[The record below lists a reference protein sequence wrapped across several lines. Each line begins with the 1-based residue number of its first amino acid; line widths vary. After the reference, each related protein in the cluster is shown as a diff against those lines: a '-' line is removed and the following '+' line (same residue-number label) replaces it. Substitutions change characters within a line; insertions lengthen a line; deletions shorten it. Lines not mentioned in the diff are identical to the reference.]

1 MPAASPRRGAQEVGC
16 RGTRWSQAEARR
28 RRRDTGTLGSWE
40 PDAENSAP
48 PPALGVQK
56 PPVRPYHCGGHLAG
70 ATAGRCG
77 PSCDCRTPKA
87 TSCASARD
95 QTSWGLW
102 SRRRA
107 RSSRWRVKGWDTAA
121 PSSPPQSSRVP
132 SWLAAALRGCVS
144 ACVCAS
150 ARVHVDM
157 SCSALPP
164 APPTPCL
171 WRPRTRFPSRCC
183 PVPPEGRAHGLHP
196 PHGAPPRGFSCSFP
210 SGRPP
215 YAGTTSVR
223 PSAQQ
228 PRGNRGAKPPS
239 RPWGWSCEPVFRPRV
254 KARER
259 HREAVS

>member
-1 MPAASPRRGAQEVGC
+1 MAVPAASPCRGAQEVGC
-16 RGTRWSQAEARR
+16 RGTRWSQAEARG
-28 RRRDTGTLGSWE
+28 RRRDTGTLGSWG

-77 PSCDCRTPKA
+77 PSRDCRTPKA

-150 ARVHVDM
+150 VREHIDT
-157 SCSALPP
+157 SCSALPL

-196 PHGAPPRGFSCSFP
+196 PHGAPRAASHAHS
-210 SGRPP
+210 RAVVHRMRAPP
-215 YAGTTSVR
+215 PSVR
-223 PSAQQ
+223 PPSS
-228 PRGNRGAKPPS
+228 PGAIGGRS
-239 RPWGWSCEPVFRPRV
+239 RRHVPGGGRV
-254 KARER
+254 SLFS
-259 HREAVS
+259 VLG